1 MEEPNHESPHRNR
14 NRRRIVCE
22 RNAGRCAEY
31 GADDEGLTVAEQ
43 HQQEQQPTVPS
54 GTEAPSA
61 AANQHAQISG
71 TGKFCKPRSANGR
84 LDCRYASMSACQK
97 HNSSNNLHCVANPK
111 TGT

>member
-1 MEEPNHESPHRNR
+1 MKALTAIAIAAALFASAMPVGAQNTAPTTKVSPSPSNINKSNR
-14 NRRRIVCE
+14 
-22 RNAGRCAEY
+22 
-31 GADDEGLTVAEQ
+31 
-43 HQQEQQPTVPS
+43 PTVPS